1 MPHLPQRRCIHDE
14 NGNEDPVKAR
24 EAAIPRPTAALKRWS
39 GGQDPRLAKK
49 PRTVSKTRPTI
60 DSARV
65 PPATLPPAPRTK
77 IEQPQHTEPVPPGG
91 YIIDAMNHPNT
102 SLGQDVRLASGI
114 EKPKPILQQWD
125 DIEDKPVSVSDASP
139 TSHKDTL
146 AIEVPLDQNP
156 TTEQPAAS
164 SLVSPPASA
173 HGDAEKS
180 PPDCEN
186 PNPTPSS
193 SSSRHSSRHQK
204 HVQRYTP
211 ESGTAR
217 RASSSSIGDGRGE
230 KNVAAMISLLNTDIK
245 VQPETPR
252 DPRDHEQFKADSSPE
267 IVTDEA
273 SLKLIKELQAQE
285 YGLRRRGRI

>member
-1 MPHLPQRRCIHDE
+1 M
-14 NGNEDPVKAR
+14 
-24 EAAIPRPTAALKRWS
+24 
-39 GGQDPRLAKK
+39 
-49 PRTVSKTRPTI
+49 
-60 DSARV
+60 
-65 PPATLPPAPRTK
+65 
-77 IEQPQHTEPVPPGG
+77 
-91 YIIDAMNHPNT
+91 
-102 SLGQDVRLASGI
+102 RLASGI
-114 EKPKPILQQWD
+114 ETQKPIPQQWD
-125 DIEDKPVSVSDASP
+125 DLEDKPVPMLDTSP
-139 TSHKDTL
+139 TSNKETL

-173 HGDAEKS
+173 HDDGEKS

-211 ESGTAR
+211 ESGSAR
-217 RASSSSIGDGRGE
+217 RASSSSVGDGGGV
-230 KNVAAMISLLNTDIK
+230 KNVAAMISLLNTNIK

-252 DPRDHEQFKADSSPE
+252 DPRDHGQFKAESSPE
-267 IVTDEA
+267 VVTDEA

>member
-1 MPHLPQRRCIHDE
+1 M
-14 NGNEDPVKAR
+14 
-24 EAAIPRPTAALKRWS
+24 
-39 GGQDPRLAKK
+39 AKK

-65 PPATLPPAPRTK
+65 LSASLPPTPRNK
-77 IEQPQHTEPVPPGG
+77 IEQPQHEEPVQPGG
-91 YIIDAMNHPNT
+91 YIDAMNRPNA
-102 SLGQDVRLASGI
+102 SLGQDMRLANGI
-114 EKPKPILQQWD
+114 AKSKPSLQQWD
-125 DIEDKPVSVSDASP
+125 DLDDKQVPISDASP
-139 TSHKDTL
+139 TSNKDTL

-156 TTEQPAAS
+156 STEQPAAS

-180 PPDCEN
+180 PPDREN
-186 PNPTPSS
+186 MNPTPSS

-204 HVQRYTP
+204 HVQQHTP

-217 RASSSSIGDGRGE
+217 RASSSSIGDGGGE
-230 KNVAAMISLLNTDIK
+230 KNVAAMISLLNTNIK
-245 VQPETPR
+245 VQLETPR
-252 DPRDHEQFKADSSPE
+252 DPRDHGQFKADSSPE

>member
-1 MPHLPQRRCIHDE
+1 M
-14 NGNEDPVKAR
+14 
-24 EAAIPRPTAALKRWS
+24 
-39 GGQDPRLAKK
+39 AKK
-49 PRTVSKTRPTI
+49 PRTVSKTRTTI

-65 PPATLPPAPRTK
+65 PPAILPPAPRTK
-77 IEQPQHTEPVPPGG
+77 IEQPQHTEPVQPGG

-102 SLGQDVRLASGI
+102 SLGQDMGLASGI

-125 DIEDKPVSVSDASP
+125 DSEDKSVPISDASP
-139 TSHKDTL
+139 TSLKDTL

-173 HGDAEKS
+173 HGDAEKA

-217 RASSSSIGDGRGE
+217 RASSSSIGDGGGE
-230 KNVAAMISLLNTDIK
+230 KNVVAMISLLDTNIK

-252 DPRDHEQFKADSSPE
+252 DPRDHGQFKADSSPE

>member
-1 MPHLPQRRCIHDE
+1 MI
-14 NGNEDPVKAR
+14 
-24 EAAIPRPTAALKRWS
+24 
-39 GGQDPRLAKK
+39 
-49 PRTVSKTRPTI
+49 SKTRPSN

-65 PPATLPPAPRTK
+65 PSATSPPAPRTK
-77 IEQPQHTEPVPPGG
+77 IEQPQQTEPVQPGG
-91 YIIDAMNHPNT
+91 YIIDAMNHPNPP
-102 SLGQDVRLASGI
+102 LGQDMRLAGGI
-114 EKPKPILQQWD
+114 ETQKPILQQWD
-125 DIEDKPVSVSDASP
+125 DLEDNSVPISDTSLI
-139 TSHKDTL
+139 SHKETL
-146 AIEVPLDQNP
+146 ALEVPLDQNP

-173 HGDAEKS
+173 HDDAEKS
-180 PPDCEN
+180 PPDYEN

-211 ESGTAR
+211 ESGSAR
-217 RASSSSIGDGRGE
+217 RASSSSVGDGGGG
-230 KNVAAMISLLNTDIK
+230 KNVTAMISLLNTNIK

-252 DPRDHEQFKADSSPE
+252 DSRDHGQFKADSSPE
-267 IVTDEA
+267 VLTDEA